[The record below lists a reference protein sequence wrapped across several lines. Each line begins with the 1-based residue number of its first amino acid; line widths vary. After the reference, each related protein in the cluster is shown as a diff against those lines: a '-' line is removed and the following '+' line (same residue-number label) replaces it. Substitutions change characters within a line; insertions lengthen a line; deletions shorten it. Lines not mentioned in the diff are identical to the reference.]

1 MRITCPKCK
10 MSQKL
15 TLMWSDT
22 DGYGT
27 SHTRE
32 YECGFCGCAFE
43 ATYELKNTKILNT
56 KELNERFYKLFAE
69 KA

>member
-10 MSQKL
+10 TSQKL

-32 YECGFCGCAFE
+32 YECSFCGCTFE
-43 ATYELKNTKILNT
+43 AIYELTDTKILNK
-56 KELNERFYKLFAE
+56 KEANERFNKLFA
-69 KA
+69 KTP

>member
-1 MRITCPKCK
+1 MRIACPKCK

-27 SHTRE
+27 THTRE
-32 YECGFCGCAFE
+32 YECSFCGCAFE
-43 ATYELKNTKILNT
+43 ATYELTNIIILNDE
-56 KELNERFYKLFAE
+56 ELKERFYKNFVK